1 MSTQLPTIQSQPQ
14 AQELVTTI
22 NTTLADWK
30 RQGAHV
36 LSPITLQNVPAMH
49 RPVVVVVYI
58 DPDKDHKEVYPQ
70 KGGGLSLS
78 ALGWR
83 KLADAMGIQWDPKQC
98 GRTDNGQD
106 PNRVEYRMV
115 GRIKDL
121 DGTWHI
127 LMGDKEIRMENVIEE
142 LTDSKR
148 EKAQGYL
155 NDPKD
160 GPEFRRLFPD
170 PEVWVR
176 EQVRMEALQI
186 KKHLL
191 SRAQS
196 GAMARAIKSKGIRE
210 TYTPA
215 ELAKPFVF
223 PKLVAEL
230 DPNNPEDRAYLRA
243 QAAGAIDQMYQPVQ
257 RISEPQSAMLA
268 LPESSAPAPKALEF
282 YDVPDA
288 TTKPAAQP
296 AHVATPAAAKPTPP
310 ISSGPTEAE
319 AMMADFKTSD
329 AKAQKE
335 MLQHLIAR
343 KGYAGKVT
351 GDIEQWVPQ
360 QRAGFLVRLL
370 ELPDKVKATATE
382 APLPFE

>member
-1 MSTQLPTIQSQPQ
+1 MSTQLPATQRQPQ
-14 AQELVTTI
+14 AQDLIATI
-22 NTTLADWK
+22 NTTLEDWK
-30 RQGAHV
+30 RQGAHI
-36 LSPITLQNVPAMH
+36 LAPITLQTVPAMH
-49 RPVVVVVYI
+49 RPVVVAVYI
-58 DPDKDHKEVYPQ
+58 DANKDHKEVYPQ

-155 NDPKD
+155 ADPQD
-160 GPEFRRLFPD
+160 GSEFRRLFPD
-170 PEVWVR
+170 TDAWVR
-176 EQVRMEALQI
+176 EQVRQEALQI

-230 DPNNPEDRAYLRA
+230 DPNHPDDRAFLRA
-243 QAAGAIDQMYQPVQ
+243 QAAGAIDQLYQPVQ
-257 RISEPQSAMLA
+257 RTSEPQPAMLA
-268 LPESSAPAPKALEF
+268 LPEPSAPAALEF
-282 YDVPDA
+282 HAIPDA
-288 TTKPAAQP
+288 TTKPTMPVNTTAPIQTSQP
-296 AHVATPAAAKPTPP
+296 
-310 ISSGPTEAE
+310 SSAPSEAE
-319 AMMADFKTSD
+319 VLMADFKASD
-329 AKAQKE
+329 ANGQKE
-335 MLQHLIAR
+335 ILQHLIAK
-343 KGYAGKVT
+343 KGYAGKIT
-351 GDIEQWVPQ
+351 GDMEKWIPQ

-370 ELPDKVKATATE
+370 ELPDKVKLTPGE